1 MEEIPLRSTLLK
13 TTTARLVIGLAA
25 AAGIALVGLSAQA
38 APVEMD
44 LVAASTK
51 PADDES
57 RKKIVDIAQ
66 KELNNPKRNHESGGD
81 NCNAYSPGGKCQAW
95 CADFTKWVWAKAGM
109 KTEGATSM
117 ANSFRSYGVKYGTW
131 KNGAGVKNVKPGDA
145 VTYRLN
151 DGTTGNDHVG
161 IVTKVDKKTG
171 RITVISGNS
180 GAGANKVSKITID
193 PKKSQVTG
201 YASPVEKKTKKSD
214 AKKNDTKKKS
224 AETKKEET
232 KKKVETKKKDTK
244 KSKGDKPGMIEG
256 SGPSS
261 VTIVNGDQ
269 LQHTYGLI
277 G

>member
-1 MEEIPLRSTLLK
+1 MRSTLLT
-13 TTTARLVIGLAA
+13 TTTARLVVGLAA
-25 AAGIALVGLSAQA
+25 AAGIALMGMSAHA

-44 LVAASTK
+44 LVAAATK

-57 RKKIVDIAQ
+57 RQKIVDIAQ
-66 KELNNPKRNHESGGD
+66 QELNNPKRNHESGGY
-81 NCNAYSPGGKCQAW
+81 NCNAYSPDGKCQAW
-95 CADFTKWVWAKAGM
+95 CADFTKWVWNKAGV
-109 KTEGATSM
+109 KTEGANSM

-131 KNGAGVKNVKPGDA
+131 KNGAGAKTVKPGDA

-151 DGTTGNDHVG
+151 DGDTGNDHVG

-180 GAGANKVSKITID
+180 GKGTNQVSKITID

-201 YASPVEKKTKKSD
+201 YASPVEKKQPKKKDEPKKKTTDTKKAD
-214 AKKNDTKKKS
+214 TKKADTKKDTKKKS
-224 AETKKEET
+224 GA
-232 KKKVETKKKDTK
+232 DQ
-244 KSKGDKPGMIEG
+244 PGFVEG
-256 SGPSS
+256 SQPAQ

-269 LQHTYGLI
+269 LQDAYGFV